1 MEKLTVKL
9 SILISI
15 YNQAEFVPEML
26 ASIEAQSFRDFEVIV
41 VNDGSSDETGQI
53 LDQSHYPWLT
63 VFHQANGGK
72 CSGFNRAFEAS
83 NGDYLC
89 LFAGDDIYMPDA
101 FQTKIDFIEARQL
114 DFVKSK
120 LQLLAP
126 GSALNGRVVPK
137 RAGRGNSS
145 GGSLIFSRAF
155 AEKAFPVPSELPNE
169 DQWLNLAAER
179 LGFSCGETGRVTY
192 CLRLH
197 DSNDFSR
204 NMDFASLSRKMAA
217 RNKVH
222 LMFEEKFSEFLT
234 SKERADLEAIY
245 NLDISRQKGLLLKIL
260 MSSVGLRKKI
270 WAIFHANSFLYS
282 VKKAIRPLLIGL

>member
-1 MEKLTVKL
+1 MADTVSL

-15 YNQAEFVPEML
+15 FNQADFVEEML
-26 ASIEAQSFRDFEVIV
+26 ASIEKQDYRDFEVII
-41 VNDGSSDETGQI
+41 VNDGSTDDTMKI
-53 LDQSHYPWLT
+53 LDSSKYPWLQ
-63 VFHQANGGK
+63 VVHKENGGK

-83 NGDYLC
+83 KGAYIC

-101 FQTKIDFIEARQL
+101 FQTKINFIKARQL

-155 AEKAFPVPSELPNE
+155 AEKAFPIPAELPNE
-169 DQWLNLAAER
+169 DQWLNLVAER
-179 LGFSCGETGRVTY
+179 LGFSCGETGKVTY

-222 LMFEEKFSEFLT
+222 LVFVEKFAELLT
-234 SKERADLEAIY
+234 SKERADLEALY
-245 NLDISRQKGLLLKIL
+245 NLDILRQKRMLVKIL
-260 MSSVGLRKKI
+260 MSPVGARKKI
-270 WAIFHANSFLYS
+270 WAIFHANAFLYN

>member
-1 MEKLTVKL
+1 MGNVQG
-9 SILISI
+9 SIALLKRQKVHI
-15 YNQAEFVPEML
+15 F
-26 ASIEAQSFRDFEVIV
+26 AS
-41 VNDGSSDETGQI
+41 
-53 LDQSHYPWLT
+53 
-63 VFHQANGGK
+63 
-72 CSGFNRAFEAS
+72 
-83 NGDYLC
+83 
-89 LFAGDDIYMPDA
+89 FAGDDIYMPDA
-101 FQTKIDFIEARQL
+101 FQTKINFIKARQL

-155 AEKAFPVPSELPNE
+155 AEKAFPIPTELPNE
-169 DQWLNLAAER
+169 DQWLNLVAER
-179 LGFSCGETGRVTY
+179 LGFSCGETGKVTY

-222 LMFEEKFSEFLT
+222 LVFVEKFAEFLT
-234 SKERADLEAIY
+234 RKERADLEALY
-245 NLDISRQKGLLLKIL
+245 NLDILRQKRMLVKIL
-260 MSSVGLRKKI
+260 MSPVGTRKKI
-270 WAIFHANSFLYS
+270 WRYFTPTLFFITLKRLFGRY
-282 VKKAIRPLLIGL
+282 